1 MEEADGRFGHGDAS
15 MVAHAFLEQHFCKIG
30 HGEKSQNSVELL
42 QQAMVGIAEKMFSY
56 CFLVRSKRKAR
67 PKETGNTRTKN
78 IFLCFHIRLYSFS
91 SSFFA

>member
-30 HGEKSQNSVELL
+30 HGKKSQNSVELL
-42 QQAMVGIAEKMFSY
+42 QQAMAMARSAEKMFSY

-67 PKETGNTRTKN
+67 PKETGNTRTKK
-78 IFLCFHIRLYSFS
+78 ICFLCFHI
-91 SSFFA
+91 